1 MWFKTGSQS
10 TELQKWKST
19 DSDTSWFYIGCT
31 GIVYRTV
38 FSFFLIQVS
47 QKKKSQEKKN
57 IHQEMYS
64 VLLYRMKSNI
74 YKQLL
79 KWDSEGGGTLRS
91 GVPPPP
97 LWEIQQLY
105 IQLMR
110 DLFAYSKKIYWIR
123 VGCPSDDSFFSP
135 FVIYSSVFYLFFC
148 SFCFK
153 LSSINH
159 CVITDV
165 CAISKSI
172 SWSHSLRQE
181 VKRWSEGRLVNEWV
195 PVCLRNKTSL
205 PAHLLIEHVIRKRG
219 SRGGEK
225 KETPQNTFGKVEL
238 VKNILFTWWSIT
250 TNKFFFSFFARTWRE
265 LRVIYF

>member
-1 MWFKTGSQS
+1 MFSSPSRPPSPTAWAQNSQINDDSSILPDMWPLMTLAPGNVIQNRLIINRTAEMEKHWFWHQ
-10 TELQKWKST
+10 LILHRLHRHCIQNCVFFF
-19 DSDTSWFYIGCT
+19 SDTS
-31 GIVYRTV
+31 V
-38 FSFFLIQVS
+38 L
-47 QKKKSQEKKN
+47 KKKSQEKKN
-57 IHQEMYS
+57 IHQEMYP

-91 GVPPPP
+91 GV
-97 LWEIQQLY
+97 
-105 IQLMR
+105 
-110 DLFAYSKKIYWIR
+110 A
-123 VGCPSDDSFFSP
+123 P

-225 KETPQNTFGKVEL
+225 KRNPSKHIREGWACEKHIVYLMFYN
-238 VKNILFTWWSIT
+238 
-250 TNKFFFSFFARTWRE
+250 NK
-265 LRVIYF
+265 

>member
-1 MWFKTGSQS
+1 
-10 TELQKWKST
+10 
-19 DSDTSWFYIGCT
+19 
-31 GIVYRTV
+31 
-38 FSFFLIQVS
+38 
-47 QKKKSQEKKN
+47 
-57 IHQEMYS
+57 MYP

-91 GVPPPP
+91 GV
-97 LWEIQQLY
+97 
-105 IQLMR
+105 
-110 DLFAYSKKIYWIR
+110 A
-123 VGCPSDDSFFSP
+123 P

-238 VKNILFTWWSIT
+238 VKNILFTWCSIT
-250 TNKFFFSFFARTWRE
+250 TNKFFFLFLLGHDVNSESSIFKSPGMFP
-265 LRVIYF
+265 